1 MAYFWET
8 GGLGWKELLR
18 RVWRETRQDILF
30 NRAAAMA
37 FYFLFS
43 LFPLLLFLT
52 ALLGILSQ
60 RGTELRDDMLSYL
73 SRVAPISAS
82 TLIYETIDEIGT
94 ESGGGKLSFGFLL
107 ALWTASSGI
116 VAIIEA
122 LNAAYDVKESRPW
135 WKERL
140 IAIGLTLAIAFLIV
154 TALVLVLYGGDIA
167 EALAASLGF
176 GAAFTVAWKIL
187 QWPIV
192 LAFVLAAFIL
202 VYYFGPNVHCQRL
215 RWIVPGAVVSL
226 SVWLL
231 VSFAFRLYL
240 RYFNTFSATYGSL
253 GAVII
258 LMAWFYLTSLAILIG
273 GEINTEIEHAAAEAG
288 SPEAKKPGEKSPG
301 TFNS

>member
-8 GGLGWKELLR
+8 GGLGWKELSR
-18 RVWRETRQDILF
+18 RVWREARQDILF

-52 ALLGILSQ
+52 ALLGLLSQ
-60 RGTELRDDMLSYL
+60 KGTELRDDMLSYL
-73 SRVAPISAS
+73 SRVVPVSAS
-82 TLIYETIDEIGT
+82 ALIFETVNEIG
-94 ESGGGKLSFGFLL
+94 EASDGGKLSFGFLL

-140 IAIGLTLAIAFLIV
+140 LAIGLTLAIALLVV
-154 TALVLVLYGGDIA
+154 TALVLLIYGGDIA
-167 EALAASLGF
+167 EALAARLGF
-176 GAAFTVAWKIL
+176 GDTFTVAWKVL

-192 LAFVLAAFIL
+192 LAFVLLAFIL
-202 VYYFGPNVHCQRL
+202 IYYFGPNVHCQKL
-215 RWIVPGAVVSL
+215 RWIIPGAVVSL

-258 LMAWFYLTSLAILIG
+258 LMSWFYLTSLALLIG
-273 GEINTEIEHAAAEAG
+273 GEINTEIEHAAALAG

-301 TFNS
+301 TLDS

>member
-1 MAYFWET
+1 MAFFWET
-8 GGLGWKELLR
+8 GGLGWKELSR
-18 RVWRETRQDILF
+18 RVWREAHQDILF

-52 ALLGILSQ
+52 ALLGLFAQ
-60 RGTELRDDMLSYL
+60 GGTELRDDMLSYL
-73 SRVAPISAS
+73 SRVTPVSAS
-82 TLIYETIDEIGT
+82 ALIYETIDEISKG
-94 ESGGGKLSFGFLL
+94 SDGGKLSFGFIL

-140 IAIGLTLAIAFLIV
+140 VAIGLMLAIAVLVV
-154 TALVLVLYGGDIA
+154 TALLLVLYGGDIA
-167 EALAASLGF
+167 EALASRHGF
-176 GAAFTVAWKIL
+176 GEAFTVVWKIL
-187 QWPIV
+187 QWP
-192 LAFVLAAFIL
+192 FVLVFVLSAFIL
-202 VYYFGPNVHCQRL
+202 IYYFGPNVHEQKL
-215 RWIVPGAVVSL
+215 RWVMPGAVVSL
-226 SVWLL
+226 TVWLL

-258 LMAWFYLTSLAILIG
+258 LMSWFYLSSLAILIG
-273 GEINTEIEHAAAEAG
+273 GEINTEIEHAAAAAG
-288 SPEAKKPGEKSPG
+288 APEAKKPGEKSPG
-301 TFNS
+301 ERSL

>member
-1 MAYFWET
+1 MTYFWET

-18 RVWRETRQDILF
+18 RVWRESRQDILF
-30 NRAAAMA
+30 NRAAAMG

-52 ALLGILSQ
+52 ALLGMLSQ

-73 SRVAPISAS
+73 SRVAPVSAS
-82 TLIYETIDEIGT
+82 RLIYDTVDEIGRA
-94 ESGGGKLSFGFLL
+94 SGGGKLSFGFLL
-107 ALWTASSGI
+107 ALWSASSGI

-140 IAIGLTLAIAFLIV
+140 IAIELTLAIALLVV

-167 EALAASLGF
+167 EGLAASRGLGD
-176 GAAFTVAWKIL
+176 AFTVAWKIL

-202 VYYFGPNVHCQRL
+202 IYYYGPNVHCQRL

-226 SVWLL
+226 AVWLL

-258 LMAWFYLTSLAILIG
+258 LMSWFYLTSLALLIG

-288 SPEAKKPGEKSPG
+288 SPEAKLPGEKSPG
-301 TFNS
+301 ALNS

>member
-1 MAYFWET
+1 MAFFWET
-8 GGLGWKELLR
+8 GGLGWREVLR
-18 RVWRETRQDILF
+18 RVWREARQDILF

-52 ALLGILSQ
+52 ALLGMLSQ

-73 SRVAPISAS
+73 SRVVPLSAS
-82 TLIYETIDEIGT
+82 ALIFETVDEIGRA
-94 ESGGGKLSFGFLL
+94 SGSGKLSFGFLL
-107 ALWTASSGI
+107 ALWTSSSGI

-122 LNAAYDVKESRPW
+122 LNAAYDIKESRPW

-140 IAIGLTLAIAFLIV
+140 IAIALTLAIAFLVV

-167 EALAASLGF
+167 EGVAAKLGL
-176 GAAFTVAWKIL
+176 GDAFTVAWKIL
-187 QWPIV
+187 QWPLV
-192 LAFVLAAFIL
+192 LGFVLAAFIL
-202 VYYFGPNVHCQRL
+202 IYYFGPNVHAQRL
-215 RWIVPGAVVSL
+215 RWIMPGAVVSL
-226 SVWLL
+226 TVWLL

-258 LMAWFYLTSLAILIG
+258 LMSWFYLTSLAFLIG
-273 GEINTEIEHAAAEAG
+273 GEINTEIEHAAALAG
-288 SPEAKKPGEKSPG
+288 SPEAKKPGEKSPRALR
-301 TFNS
+301 S

>member
-18 RVWRETRQDILF
+18 RVWREARQDILF

-52 ALLGILSQ
+52 ALLGIFSQ

-73 SRVAPISAS
+73 SRVAPVSAS
-82 TLIYETIDEIGT
+82 ALIYETVDEIGKA
-94 ESGGGKLSFGFLL
+94 SSGGKLSFGFLL
-107 ALWTASSGI
+107 ALWTASSGV

-140 IAIGLTLAIAFLIV
+140 LAIGLMLAIAVLVV
-154 TALVLVLYGGDIA
+154 TALLLVLYGGDIA

-176 GAAFTVAWKIL
+176 GAVFTVAWKIL

-202 VYYFGPNVHCQRL
+202 VYYFGPNVHCQKL
-215 RWIVPGAVVSL
+215 RWIVPGAAVSL

-231 VSFAFRLYL
+231 VSFGFRIYL

-301 TFNS
+301 ALDS

>member
-1 MAYFWET
+1 MNVSYFWEM
-8 GGLGWKELLR
+8 GGLGWKELLK
-18 RVWRETRQDILF
+18 RVWREMRQDIIF
-30 NRAAAMA
+30 NRAAAMS

-52 ALLGILSQ
+52 SLFGLLSQ
-60 RGTELRDDMLSYL
+60 GGTELRDDLLSYL
-73 SRVAPISAS
+73 SRVAPVSAS
-82 TLIYETIDEIGT
+82 VLIYETIDEIGKG
-94 ESGGGKLSFGFLL
+94 SNGGKLSFGFLL

-122 LNAAYDVKESRPW
+122 LNAAYDIKESRPW

-140 IAIGLTLAIAFLIV
+140 VAIGMTLALTVLIV
-154 TALVLVLYGGDIA
+154 TPLVLVLYGSDIA
-167 EALAASLGF
+167 DALSTRLGD
-176 GAAFTVAWKIL
+176 AFNVGWKIL

-192 LAFVLAAFIL
+192 LLFVLSAFIL
-202 VYYFGPNVHCQRL
+202 IYYFGPNVHHQKL
-215 RWIVPGAVVSL
+215 RWVMPGAVVSL
-226 SVWLL
+226 VAWLL

-258 LMAWFYLTSLAILIG
+258 LMAWFYLTSLAILMG

-288 SPEAKKPGEKSPG
+288 SPGAKKPGEKMPG
-301 TFNS
+301 SLNS

>member
-1 MAYFWET
+1 MAYFWEI
-8 GGLGWKELLR
+8 GGLSWKQLSR
-18 RVWRETRQDILF
+18 RVWREARQDILF

-52 ALLGILSQ
+52 ALLGLFA
-60 RGTELRDDMLSYL
+60 RGGTQLRNDMLSYL
-73 SRVAPISAS
+73 SRVAPVSAS
-82 TLIYETIDEIGT
+82 ALIYETVDEIGKG
-94 ESGGGKLSFGFLL
+94 SDGGKLSFGFLL

-140 IAIGLTLAIAFLIV
+140 VAMGLTLAIAFLVV
-154 TALVLVLYGGDIA
+154 TALLLVLYGGDIA
-167 EALAASLGF
+167 EALASRHGF
-176 GAAFTVAWKIL
+176 GDAFTVAWKIL
-187 QWPIV
+187 QWPII
-192 LAFVLAAFIL
+192 LAFVLSAFIL
-202 VYYFGPNVHCQRL
+202 IYYFGPNVDHQKL
-215 RWIVPGAVVSL
+215 RWVMPGAVVSL
-226 SVWLL
+226 TVWLL

-258 LMAWFYLTSLAILIG
+258 LMSWFYLSSLAILIG

-288 SPEAKKPGEKSPG
+288 APEAKKPGEKSPG
-301 TFNS
+301 DLAS